1 MEKILVV
8 DDDEELRHYLVELL
22 KGYGYESHSASNG
35 REALE
40 KASAA
45 YFDVVLL
52 DIMMPG
58 MNGMDA
64 LVEFRRISPKSK
76 IIMITGFGTTENAV
90 EAIKKGASDYITKPF
105 KTDELLV
112 AIRRVF
118 EETRFEKETKNPDLD
133 YLLSALANPLR
144 RKIIQT
150 LYACNGIRLMDLSRE
165 LKIEDHTKVV
175 FHLKTLK
182 ESGIIKQDERKQYFV
197 TDQGG
202 KTVDCLNI
210 IRGCLVN

>member
-8 DDDEELRHYLVELL
+8 DDDEELRHYLAELL
-22 KGYGYESHSASNG
+22 KGKGYESHSASNG
-35 REALE
+35 QEALE
-40 KASAA
+40 KASVA

-52 DIMMPG
+52 DVMMPG

-64 LVEFRRISPKSK
+64 LSEFRRTSPKSK

-90 EAIKKGASDYITKPF
+90 EALKKGASDYVTKPF

-118 EETRFEKETKNPDLD
+118 EETRFDKEMKSLDLD
-133 YLLSALANPLR
+133 YILSALANPLR

-150 LYACNGIRLMDLSRE
+150 LYACNGIRLMELSRE

-182 ESGIIKQDERKQYFV
+182 ESGIIRQDKRKNYFV